1 MAFSHAA
8 HYVLIL
14 TVLAMYR
21 VFGRAGNVKFKSRK
35 CPNYF
40 SFFFESFLNFGQK
53 MARAN
58 FEFILC
64 FNF

>member
-1 MAFSHAA
+1 MAFSYAA

-40 SFFFESFLNFGQK
+40 SFFLKAF
-53 MARAN
+53 
-58 FEFILC
+58 
-64 FNF
+64 